1 MRDTKQNTVQPRRRP
16 SLGARALQW
25 QMPHLLRDE
34 DGAIS
39 VEWALV
45 ASFLGFLF
53 LGAFN
58 YGTAAL
64 HKMEM
69 ANAVRAGLQYAVV
82 RKPIQGDTSQIQS
95 TIQTAAPK
103 DNTGTRAITVSMFC
117 QCPDGSSATCGG
129 NCSAGGDPLTFIS
142 VLMQE
147 GYDTL
152 IKLPFA
158 EQRLNFKVAGTVR
171 LN

>member
-1 MRDTKQNTVQPRRRP
+1 MRDKKQNTIRP
-16 SLGARALQW
+16 SRHTSRLPRQRFV
-25 QMPHLLRDE
+25 RDE
-34 DGAIS
+34 EGAIA

-45 ASFLGFLF
+45 AGFLGLLI

-82 RKPIQGDTSQIQS
+82 RKPIQGDTSQIVN
-95 TIQTAAPK
+95 TVQTAAPTDK
-103 DNTGTRAITVSMFC
+103 TGTRAVTVSMFC
-117 QCPDGSSATCGG
+117 RCNDGSSSSCTG
-129 NCSAGGDPLTFIS
+129 NCTSGDPQTFIS
-142 VLMQE
+142 ILMTE
-147 GYDTL
+147 DYYSL

-158 EQRLNFKVAGTVR
+158 SQKMSFQINGTVQ

>member
-1 MRDTKQNTVQPRRRP
+1 MPTCDSHRYPRRRFAAC
-16 SLGARALQW
+16 LHRAFAALR
-25 QMPHLLRDE
+25 RDE
-34 DGAIS
+34 DGAIA

-45 ASFLGFLF
+45 AGFLGFLF

-58 YGTAAL
+58 YGVAAL

-82 RKPIQGDTSQIQS
+82 RKPIQGDTSQINN
-95 TIQTAAPK
+95 TVQTAAPK
-103 DNTGTRAITVSMFC
+103 DNTGTRSIAVTMFC
-117 QCPDGSSATCGG
+117 QCSDGSSATCSGT
-129 NCSAGGDPLTFIS
+129 CSSGDPQTYIAI
-142 VLMQE
+142 VMQE

-152 IKLPFA
+152 INLPFSD
-158 EQRLNFKVAGTVR
+158 QRMNFKVEGRVR

>member
-1 MRDTKQNTVQPRRRP
+1 MCDNNKRDKNQSPARLGSRRP
-16 SLGARALQW
+16 RLRLLADC
-25 QMPHLLRDE
+25 LLRDE
-34 DGAIS
+34 EGAIS

-45 ASFLGFLF
+45 AGFLGFLF

-82 RKPIQGDTSQIQS
+82 RKPIQGDTSQIVN
-95 TIQTAAPK
+95 TVQTAAPK
-103 DNTGTRAITVSMFC
+103 DKTGTRAITVAMFC
-117 QCPDGSSATCGG
+117 QCADGSSSSCTGTCT
-129 NCSAGGDPLTFIS
+129 SGDPRTFVSI
-142 VLMQE
+142 LMQE
-147 GYDTL
+147 DYDTL

-158 EQRLNFKVAGTVR
+158 DPKLNFKINGTVR

>member
-1 MRDTKQNTVQPRRRP
+1 MSNKKQITTRP
-16 SLGARALQW
+16 GHRAPHALSARLVD
-25 QMPHLLRDE
+25 DE
-34 DGAIS
+34 RGAIS

-45 ASFLGFLF
+45 VGFLAFLF

-58 YGTAAL
+58 YGIAAL

-82 RKPIQGDTSQIQS
+82 RKPIQGDTSQIVN
-95 TIQTAAPK
+95 TVQTAAPTDK
-103 DNTGTRAITVSMFC
+103 TGTRAITVAMFC
-117 QCPDGSSATCGG
+117 RCNDGSSSNCDG
-129 NCSAGGDPLTFIS
+129 NCSSGDPQTYIS
-142 VLMQE
+142 ILMKE

-152 IKLPFA
+152 INLPFSD
-158 EQRLNFKVAGTVR
+158 RRMNFEINGTVQ

>member
-1 MRDTKQNTVQPRRRP
+1 MNQNKKNAPSNRRKRP
-16 SLGARALQW
+16 FTEAPPRALAAR
-25 QMPHLLRDE
+25 LTRDE
-34 DGAIS
+34 AGAIA

-45 ASFLGFLF
+45 VGFLGILF

-82 RKPIQGDTSQIQS
+82 RKPIQGDTSQIS
-95 TIQTAAPK
+95 NTVQTAAPK
-103 DNTGTRAITVSMFC
+103 DKTGTRAINVTMFC
-117 QCPDGSSATCGG
+117 RCSDGSSTSCNG
-129 NCSAGGDPLTFIS
+129 NCSSGEQRQTYIS
-142 VLMQE
+142 IQMQE
-147 GYDTL
+147 DYDTL
-152 IKLPFA
+152 IKMPFA
-158 EQRLNFKVAGTVR
+158 DHRINFSVAGTVR

>member
-1 MRDTKQNTVQPRRRP
+1 MHAKKNPTA
-16 SLGARALQW
+16 SSHG
-25 QMPHLLRDE
+25 MPVRLARDE
-34 DGAIS
+34 EGAIA

-45 ASFLGFLF
+45 VGFLGFLF

-82 RKPIQGDTSQIQS
+82 RKPIQGDTSQIS
-95 TIQTAAPK
+95 NTVQTAAPQDK
-103 DNTGTRAITVSMFC
+103 TGTRAITVTMFC
-117 QCPDGSSATCGG
+117 RCSDGSSASCGG
-129 NCSAGGDPLTFIS
+129 NCSSGDPQTYIS
-142 VLMQE
+142 ILMNE

-152 IKLPFA
+152 IKMPFA
-158 EQRLNFKVAGTVR
+158 DHRLNFSVAGTVR

>member
-1 MRDTKQNTVQPRRRP
+1 MNNKKQITTRP
-16 SLGARALQW
+16 VDRAPHALSARLAG
-25 QMPHLLRDE
+25 DE
-34 DGAIS
+34 RGAIS

-45 ASFLGFLF
+45 AGFLGFLF

-58 YGTAAL
+58 YGIAAL

-82 RKPIQGDTSQIQS
+82 RKPIQGDTSQIAN
-95 TIQTAAPK
+95 TVQTAAPADK
-103 DNTGTRAITVSMFC
+103 TGTRAITVQMFC
-117 QCPDGSSATCGG
+117 RCNDGSSSSCDGTC
-129 NCSAGGDPLTFIS
+129 STGDPQTYVSI
-142 VLMQE
+142 LMQE

-152 IKLPFA
+152 IKLPFS
-158 EQRLNFKVAGTVR
+158 EHRLNFAINGTVQ

>member
-1 MRDTKQNTVQPRRRP
+1 MRDKKQKTIGSIRHTPG
-16 SLGARALQW
+16 SLRQRFA
-25 QMPHLLRDE
+25 RDE
-34 DGAIS
+34 EGAIS

-45 ASFLGFLF
+45 ASFLGLLF

-82 RKPIQGDTSQIQS
+82 RKPIQGDTSHIKS
-95 TIQTAAPK
+95 TIQTAAPT

-117 QCPDGSSATCGG
+117 KCSDGSSATCGG
-129 NCSAGGDPLTFIS
+129 NCSSGDPLTFIS
-142 VLMQE
+142 ILMQE
-147 GYDTL
+147 DYDTL

>member
-1 MRDTKQNTVQPRRRP
+1 MHDKKNNAASSQAHGMP
-16 SLGARALQW
+16 ARLA
-25 QMPHLLRDE
+25 HDDE
-34 DGAIS
+34 GAIA

-45 ASFLGFLF
+45 VGFLGFLF

-82 RKPIQGDTSQIQS
+82 RKPVQGDMTHI
-95 TIQTAAPK
+95 TNTVQTAAPADK
-103 DNTGTRAITVSMFC
+103 TGTRAINVTMFC
-117 QCPDGSSATCGG
+117 RCSDGSSTSCNG
-129 NCSAGGDPLTFIS
+129 NCSSGEQRQTFIS
-142 VLMQE
+142 IQMQE
-147 GYDTL
+147 NYDTL
-152 IKLPFA
+152 IRMPFSD
-158 EQRLNFKVAGTVR
+158 QRMNFSVAGTVR

>member
-1 MRDTKQNTVQPRRRP
+1 MRDDKQNTAHPRQAPQTRSR
-16 SLGARALQW
+16 LARLVC
-25 QMPHLLRDE
+25 DE
-34 DGAIS
+34 EGAIA

-45 ASFLGFLF
+45 AGFLGFLF

-82 RKPIQGDTSQIQS
+82 RKPIQGDTSQIS
-95 TIQTAAPK
+95 NTVQTAAPT
-103 DNTGTRAITVSMFC
+103 DQTGTRAITVTMFC
-117 QCPDGSSATCGG
+117 QCSDGSSASCDGS
-129 NCSAGGDPLTFIS
+129 CASGDPRTYIS
-142 VLMQE
+142 IQMQE

-152 IKLPFA
+152 IRMPFSD
-158 EQRLNFKVAGTVR
+158 QRLTFKVAGTVR